1 MFYRCC
7 RVTDSR
13 GRGQEA
19 FLDLPAPGFSRSP
32 TERVLTSTQPRLLYL
47 VLLRQAANLFD
58 VAAYPVRGNLENL
71 RLRLA

>member
-1 MFYRCC
+1 MAGFDR
-7 RVTDSR
+7 RVVTHGR
-13 GRGQEA
+13 EICAEAQGVHAVGVGRG
-19 FLDLPAPGFSRSP
+19 
-32 TERVLTSTQPRLLYL
+32 QPRLLYV